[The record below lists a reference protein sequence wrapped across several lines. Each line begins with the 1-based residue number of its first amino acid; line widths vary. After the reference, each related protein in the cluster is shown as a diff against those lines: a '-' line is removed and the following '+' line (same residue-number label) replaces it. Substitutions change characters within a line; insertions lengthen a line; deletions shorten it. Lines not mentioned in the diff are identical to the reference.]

1 MLACYHS
8 AMTIFGFIVV
18 AILIVLLIWLS
29 IIDIRERRL
38 PNRLVLA
45 VAMLGLVLTVVQCIY
60 ISSWLPLKSS
70 FVGMFLTAAPALL
83 FSPLYYFVRKQEGFG
98 AGDIKLLAALGL
110 HLGAIGILL
119 LPLASLLAALV
130 TLPQLLFNKEKAR
143 KHTLAFGPYISVAA
157 ILLLTFIMLY

>member
-1 MLACYHS
+1 ML
-8 AMTIFGFIVV
+8 IFTFIV
-18 AILIVLLIWLS
+18 IVVLAGLLLWLS
-29 IIDIRERRL
+29 VVDVRERRL

-45 VAMLGLVLTVVQCIY
+45 VAVLGLVLAIVQCIY
-60 ISSWLPLKSS
+60 ISSWLPLKNSLL
-70 FVGMFLTAAPALL
+70 GMLLAAVPALL
-83 FSPLYYFVRKQEGFG
+83 FSLLYFAICKQEGFG

-130 TLPQLLFNKEKAR
+130 TLPQLLFRKEKAR

-157 ILLLTFIMLY
+157 LLLLAFIMLY